1 MITELFNAMSEH
13 PWVSLWL
20 GMIIISAS
28 YGLGPKGK

>member
-20 GMIIISAS
+20 GVIIISVS